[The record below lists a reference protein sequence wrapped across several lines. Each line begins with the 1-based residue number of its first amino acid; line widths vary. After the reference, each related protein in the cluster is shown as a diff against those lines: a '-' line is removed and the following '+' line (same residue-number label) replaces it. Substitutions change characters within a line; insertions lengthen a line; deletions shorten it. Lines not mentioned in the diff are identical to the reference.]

1 MSTTNEDLQKEIDD
15 LKERVTSLEL
25 DIALLK
31 SIRVAETVYPVNQPW
46 VAPYQQPAWFTPTVF
61 SVKA

>member
-1 MSTTNEDLQKEIDD
+1 MVTNEDLQKEVDE

-31 SIRVAETVYPVNQPW
+31 SIRVAETVYPVNPW
-46 VAPYQQPAWFTPTVF
+46 VPQPVSPTWFQPTVF